1 MTTQSTNTKMKHLF
15 LFLCLLSLLPAGC
28 AINPVTGE
36 RELGLVG
43 QEQEIAIGN
52 QQYAPA
58 RQMQGGDYLADPE
71 ATAYVNR
78 VGQKLAAVSDR
89 PLPYEFKVLNNST
102 PNAWALPGGKIVV
115 NRGLLLELHNEAEL
129 AAVLSHEIV
138 HAAAR
143 HGAKSMEKGMLMQ
156 GALLATTLATSGND
170 YAPLAVGGAQMA
182 ASLITQKYSREA
194 ELEADFYGMHYMS
207 RAGYDPQ
214 SAVSLQQTFV
224 KLSEGRD
231 ANWLSGLFASH
242 PPSQERVE
250 ANRKT
255 AQTLPPGDLGAQRY
269 AEQTRHLRQTAPA
282 YKSYDDAVLAAKK
295 GDSSKS
301 LALVNSALAIE
312 PKEALFYGLR
322 GDIQF
327 EQNNF
332 NKALASYDQALH
344 LNDNYF
350 HFYAQRGLTR
360 EKLGDIQGARQDLT
374 KSAGL
379 LPTATAYKKLGDFS
393 LAAGQQTAAKNYFK
407 AAASSQSEI
416 GKEALAS
423 FIKLDLPENAGNY
436 ITARPERT
444 REGQLIIRVANPT
457 PLTVYNIV
465 LKARYLDDKGA
476 VKEIPLRVSAMLQPQ
491 ESVIAPLDRVGVP
504 TKSLHNL
511 EVKVISAQIAVGR

>member
-1 MTTQSTNTKMKHLF
+1 MKKKPKHPL
-15 LFLCLLSLLPAGC
+15 LFLCLACVWFLLAGC

-52 QQYAPA
+52 QQYTPA

-71 ATAYVNR
+71 VSAYVNS

-102 PNAWALPGGKIVV
+102 PNAWALPGGKIVM

-129 AAVLSHEIV
+129 AAVISHEIV

-143 HGAKSMEKGMLMQ
+143 HGAKSMEKGMLLQ
-156 GALLATTLATSGND
+156 GALLATTMATSGND
-170 YAPLAVGGAQMA
+170 YAPLAVGGAQVA

-194 ELEADFYGMHYMS
+194 ELEADYYGMHYMS

-214 SAVSLQQTFV
+214 SAVNLQQTFV
-224 KLSEGRD
+224 RLSEGRD

-242 PPSQERVE
+242 PPSPERVE

-255 AQTLPPGDLGAQRY
+255 AKSLPAGGDLGEKRY

-282 YKSYDDAVLAAKK
+282 YKSYDEAVLAAKK

-312 PKEALFYGLR
+312 PKEALFYGLQ
-322 GDIQF
+322 GDILF
-327 EQNNF
+327 EQKNF

-374 KSAGL
+374 RSANL
-379 LPTATAYKKLGDFS
+379 LPTATAYKKLGDFA
-393 LAAGQQTAAKNYFK
+393 LAAGQQTEAKNFFK
-407 AAASSQSEI
+407 AAASSQSQV

-423 FIKLDLPENAGNY
+423 FIKLDLPENAGSY

-444 REGQLIIRVANPT
+444 QDGQLIIRVANPT

-476 VKEIPLRVSAMLQPQ
+476 IKEIPLRVSTMLQPK
-491 ESVIAPLDRVGVP
+491 ESVTLPLDGVGVP
-504 TKSLHNL
+504 TKYLHNL
-511 EVKVISAQIAVGR
+511 EVKVISAQTAAGR